1 MSGNDWHFS
10 VAQFLL
16 PKEGLLP
23 SECEDAIALSL
34 RQRRFC
40 VSDGATEAYDS
51 RRWARLLTRCW
62 ALSDQLLTEEEFEPW
77 LSVIGERLQRRWSRR
92 TLSWYAEEKA
102 RGGAFAAFVGVAF
115 IPSEDRLMWQAV
127 ALGDSCLVQV
137 QNGTIVSALPIS
149 EPEDFGYHPTLIP
162 SNVQRQQG
170 IGEQFTVAMG
180 GAAHR
185 DSFWLLTD
193 AIAAWFLRMAVED
206 PSRIDELAQLLDAN
220 DTPGFERF
228 VERER
233 ADKSLRND
241 DVAVLRITIDAPQIP
256 IAAV

>member
-34 RQRRFC
+34 RQKRFC

-62 ALSDQLLTEEEFEPW
+62 AISGHLLTKEEFEPW
-77 LSVIGERLQRRWSRR
+77 LSVMGERLQRRWSRKA
-92 TLSWYAEEKA
+92 LPWYAEEKA
-102 RGGAFAAFVGVAF
+102 RGGAFAAFV
-115 IPSEDRLMWQAV
+115 
-127 ALGDSCLVQV
+127 
-137 QNGTIVSALPIS
+137 PIS
-149 EPEDFGYHPTLIP
+149 EPAAFSYHPTLIP

-220 DTPGFERF
+220 DTRGFERF

-241 DVAVLRITIDAPQIP
+241 DVAVLRVTIDAPQIP

>member
-1 MSGNDWHFS
+1 MSGNDWHLT

-34 RQRRFC
+34 RQKRFC

-62 ALSDQLLTEEEFEPW
+62 AISGQLLTKEEFEPW
-77 LSVIGERLQRRWSRR
+77 LSVMGDRLQRRWTRR
-92 TLSWYAEEKA
+92 ALPWYAEEKA
-102 RGGAFAAFVGVAF
+102 RGGAFAAFVGIAF
-115 IPSEDRLMWQAV
+115 IPSEDRLIWQAV

-137 QNGTIVSALPIS
+137 QNGTIITALPIS
-149 EPEDFGYHPTLIP
+149 EPEAFGYHPTLIP

-170 IGEQFTVAMG
+170 IGEQFAVAMG
-180 GAAHR
+180 GATHR

-206 PSRIDELAQLLDAN
+206 FSRIDELAQLLDAN

-233 ADKSLRND
+233 ANKSLRND

>member
-1 MSGNDWHFS
+1 MNGSDWHFS

-16 PKEGLLP
+16 PKEGLIL

-62 ALSDQLLTEEEFEPW
+62 ALSGHLLTKEEFEPW
-77 LSVIGERLQRRWSRR
+77 LSLMGERLQRRWSRK
-92 TLSWYAEEKA
+92 TLPWYAEEKA
-102 RGGAFAAFVGVAF
+102 RGGAFAAFVGIAF
-115 IPSEDRLMWQAV
+115 IESDDRLIWQAV
-127 ALGDSCLVQV
+127 ALGDSCVVQV
-137 QNGTIVSALPIS
+137 RSGTIVQALPIS
-149 EPEDFGYHPTLIP
+149 EPEAFGYHPTLIP

-170 IGEQFTVAMG
+170 IGEQFTIAMG
-180 GAAHR
+180 STAHQ

-193 AIAAWFLRMAVED
+193 AIASWYLRMAAED
-206 PSRIDELAQLLDAN
+206 PSRVDELAQLLDTR
-220 DTPGFERF
+220 DMPGFERF

-233 ADKSLRND
+233 AGKSLRND
-241 DVAVLRITIDAPQIP
+241 DVAVLRITIYAPQIP
-256 IAAV
+256 IAAA

>member
-1 MSGNDWHFS
+1 MNGSDWHFS

-16 PKEGLLP
+16 PKEGLVL

-34 RQRRFC
+34 RQGRFC

-51 RRWARLLTRCW
+51 RRWARLLSRCW
-62 ALSDQLLTEEEFEPW
+62 AVSGHLLTKEEFEPW
-77 LSVIGERLQRRWSRR
+77 LSIMGERLQRRWSRK
-92 TLSWYAEEKA
+92 TLPWYAEEKA

-115 IPSEDRLMWQAV
+115 IESDDRLIWQAV

-137 QNGTIVSALPIS
+137 RGGAIVQALPIS
-149 EPEDFGYHPTLIP
+149 EPEAFGYHPTLIP

-170 IGEQFTVAMG
+170 IREQFTVAMG
-180 GAAHR
+180 SAAHQ

-193 AIAAWFLRMAVED
+193 AIAAWYLRMAAQD
-206 PSRIDELAQLLDAN
+206 PSRIDELAQLLDSH
-220 DTPGFERF
+220 DTSGFERF

-233 ADKSLRND
+233 AEKSLRND
-241 DVAVLRITIDAPQIP
+241 DVAVLRITIDEPQIL